1 MTSPSDG
8 QLLRAFRAGETSAFD
23 ELVKR
28 HQATLLRHARAL
40 LGRGSAY
47 EDVVQEVFLKLAQS
61 PPEITTE
68 PADDRCFSAARDER
82 AFDADAE
89 HRERVQLLSW
99 LHKVTRN
106 SCMDVMRAEKRR
118 KRREEEAA
126 PSEGHDGGLVN
137 VEANDTRAAVER
149 ELEKLPVDQREVLVL
164 RLLGDR
170 SYKEIAE
177 ITGKKIGTVGWLV
190 SVGLKTLSR
199 ELAPLVEGARDRL
212 EEARSQ
218 IDGTNTEGRQA
229 ERAPRANL
237 DVVQGEMS

>member
-8 QLLRAFRAGETSAFD
+8 QLLRAFRAGDTSSFT
-23 ELVKR
+23 ELVNL

-40 LGRGSAY
+40 LGPGSAY

-61 PPEITTE
+61 PPEIPTE
-68 PADDRCFSAARDER
+68 ADGDER
-82 AFDADAE
+82 L
-89 HRERVQLLSW
+89 ERVHLLSW

-118 KRREEEAA
+118 KRREEDVAA
-126 PSEGHDGGLVN
+126 NEGHAGGLET
-137 VEANDTRAAVER
+137 VESRDTRAAVER

-190 SVGLKTLSR
+190 SVGLKTLSQ
-199 ELAPLVEGARDRL
+199 ELAPLLEDARVRL
-212 EEARSQ
+212 DCA
-218 IDGTNTEGRQA
+218 
-229 ERAPRANL
+229 RANESKAASGPRTNL
-237 DVVQGEMS
+237 DLVQGELS

>member
-8 QLLRAFRAGETSAFD
+8 QLLRAFRAGETSAFT
-23 ELVKR
+23 ELVNR

-40 LGRGSAY
+40 LGPGSSY

-61 PPEITTE
+61 PPEPPT
-68 PADDRCFSAARDER
+68 
-82 AFDADAE
+82 DAE
-89 HRERVQLLSW
+89 GDEHLERVQLLSW

-118 KRREEEAA
+118 KRREEDVA
-126 PSEGHDGGLVN
+126 PNEGHGGGLET
-137 VEANDTRAAVER
+137 VEARDTRAVVER

-190 SVGLKTLSR
+190 SVGLKTLSQ
-199 ELAPLVEGARDRL
+199 ELAPLFDGARAGLGGAREELDGADSRL
-212 EEARSQ
+212 ESTST
-218 IDGTNTEGRQA
+218 DGRQV
-229 ERAPRANL
+229 ERDPRTSL
-237 DVVQGEMS
+237 DLVQGELS